1 MSGRTLRRLPM
12 LAHARHLGMGA
23 RLGTRVKVDRWL
35 AAMATT
41 IEEEA
46 VQLDHMVVDSV

>member
-1 MSGRTLRRLPM
+1 M

-46 VQLDHMVVDSV
+46 VQLNHVAVDLV